1 MAAALLDHH
10 LVSDNVTLR
19 LIMLE
24 IQAVLAG
31 QADSLPSSQPYRNFI
46 AQAASV
52 SQADHEAYFRRL
64 LADVDSTTAP
74 YGVLDVRGNGAG
86 IKRAVEHLGDELSA
100 RVHRTARQQG
110 VPTSVLFHAAWGLV
124 VAATSGRDD
133 GIFGTVLSGRSQG
146 TAGADHALG
155 MFINTLP
162 MRIRLQQHS
171 VSDIVHDAYQQL
183 SELLTH
189 EQASLA
195 LAQRCSAV
203 DASLP
208 LFTVILN
215 CRHGDL
221 VNASG
226 ENVEDMGEHEGMH
239 FVASETRTNYP
250 IEIAVANV
258 ADGFALTAQSITGI
272 DPQRIA
278 AYLGQAVAALVD
290 ALEQSPDAS
299 PAASTWCP
307 PANVSCCSKTSTAP
321 PAISVRRNQSTSC
334 SKPRCTP
341 IPTPWPW
348 SAKSAS

>member
-1 MAAALLDHH
+1 MYDEPRGQWLLALLDHH

-133 GIFGTVLSGRSQG
+133 GIFGTCCRVAPKAPPVP
-146 TAGADHALG
+146 T
-155 MFINTLP
+155 
-162 MRIRLQQHS
+162 MRWGCSSTPCRC
-171 VSDIVHDAYQQL
+171 
-183 SELLTH
+183 
-189 EQASLA
+189 ASA
-195 LAQRCSAV
+195 CS
-203 DASLP
+203 
-208 LFTVILN
+208 
-215 CRHGDL
+215 
-221 VNASG
+221 
-226 ENVEDMGEHEGMH
+226 
-239 FVASETRTNYP
+239 
-250 IEIAVANV
+250 
-258 ADGFALTAQSITGI
+258 
-272 DPQRIA
+272 
-278 AYLGQAVAALVD
+278 
-290 ALEQSPDAS
+290 
-299 PAASTWCP
+299 
-307 PANVSCCSKTSTAP
+307 STASATLSMTP
-321 PAISVRRNQSTSC
+321 TSN
-334 SKPRCTP
+334 
-341 IPTPWPW
+341 
-348 SAKSAS
+348 